1 MLFFLPNPDSE
12 TFGKNV
18 RCRYPAGDSLLIFP
32 GSDLVKAPQEP
43 EFEALS
49 RRGDL
54 LIFRILQAFVFDK
67 IIVGAEFCFAGTVVY
82 GNEAGA
88 GSCKSRHESRKTGG
102 FPCP

>member
-1 MLFFLPNPDSE
+1 
-12 TFGKNV
+12 
-18 RCRYPAGDSLLIFP
+18 LIFP

-54 LIFRILQAFVFDK
+54 LIFRILQAFAFDK

-88 GSCKSRHESRKTGG
+88 GSCKSLPSYAAGRYEDPKDYKDYKCLGS
-102 FPCP
+102 